1 VDIVSGLSMSAM
13 RIVAVQ
19 SLVVSVHVFLTLRKV
34 HTPQSSFDHPKQLSC
49 SHFGKGDS
57 LLSTV
62 RNNFNS

>member
-1 VDIVSGLSMSAM
+1 MDIVSGLSMSVM

-19 SLVVSVHVFLTLRKV
+19 LLVVSVHVFLTLRKV
-34 HTPQSSFDHPKQLSC
+34 HTPQSLYDHPKQFSS